1 MSMTIIAKQ
10 YAAVHCSVCSHAGF
24 LAVLQPIHYAPAD
37 VYSKQLALNI
47 IHTLSHIYTA
57 WPARRAVRSKQTHGG
72 RIRNA
77 RIAETVQPD
86 VSHEVTSCTS
96 AEKDEPAAAEVVAVK
111 DLAEPEASY
120 VYEDDDVEF
129 GFAASDPDEVAKQA
143 QALASAAADS
153 NKLLIQRLIRQ
164 GACLS
169 RTAAQANDL
178 SSETKQHI
186 SACIVHRMLDLQK
199 QYEHSNEMYCNSL
212 LHPKGS
218 VITAMCT
225 LTEHGCL
232 AATGCEDGSIH
243 VWRYVDNVVPE
254 LVFEARCITQY
265 QTELR
270 CSIAAHY
277 GSVTALCSI
286 PKGNK
291 NSAVLASCSTDGTI
305 KLWTIDGREVGYM
318 RCMTKQLIVTTS
330 LNDHT
335 LLAACNS
342 HIELWNLDTDD
353 YCKWQPFCKAADA
366 PDSCKEIPA
375 LAFVT
380 TPRGTFIMSSYGVAN
395 RRAWAL
401 LSRLPAYNRA
411 EPLVQ
416 RSCSIQ
422 SDQFINDFRQ
432 LTCTSNGQYIAAIG
446 AHAS

>member
-1 MSMTIIAKQ
+1 MAIIVIAVCALAG
-10 YAAVHCSVCSHAGF
+10 AA
-24 LAVLQPIHYAPAD
+24 
-37 VYSKQLALNI
+37 ALFYY
-47 IHTLSHIYTA
+47 L
-57 WPARRAVRSKQTHGG
+57 RAVTALR

-86 VSHEVTSCTS
+86 VPHEITSCTS
-96 AEKDEPAAAEVVAVK
+96 AEKDEPAAAEVVTVK

-164 GACLS
+164 GASLS

-186 SACIVHRMLDLQK
+186 SACIAHRMLDLQK

-212 LHPKGS
+212 QHPNGS

-243 VWRYVDNVVPE
+243 VWCYTDNVVLE
-254 LVFEARCITQY
+254 LVFKASSITQY

-277 GSVTALCSI
+277 GSVTALGSI
-286 PKGNK
+286 PESNK
-291 NSAVLASCSTDGTI
+291 NSAELASCSTDGTI
-305 KLWTIDGREVGYM
+305 KLWTIDGREVGFM
-318 RCMTKQLIVTTS
+318 RGMTKQLIVTTGVS
-330 LNDHT
+330 GHT

-353 YCKWQPFCKAADA
+353 YCKWQPCENFCKAADA
-366 PDSCKEIPA
+366 PDSCKEITA
-375 LAFVT
+375 ITFVT
-380 TPRGTFIMSSYGVAN
+380 TPEETYIISSYSVAN
-395 RRAWAL
+395 RRAWVL
-401 LSRLPAYNRA
+401 LNKLPTYNRA
-411 EPLVQ
+411 EPAVQ
-416 RSCSIQ
+416 RSYSIQ
-422 SDQFINDFRQ
+422 SDQFINGFRQ

-446 AHAS
+446 AYASGMHDANRCVELWRYRAN